1 MLIGD
6 SEQAAS
12 PLDDPTAIPTSD
24 PVDLLET
31 LHRIYVRRAGPTPGF
46 RRRAWREFQRAL
58 DPLAPPKPLPPGR
71 S

>member
-1 MLIGD
+1 MGRFPEEVRNDVSTEWI
-6 SEQAAS
+6 
-12 PLDDPTAIPTSD
+12 
-24 PVDLLET
+24 ET
-31 LHRIYVRRAGPTPGF
+31 LFRIYVRRAGPTPGF

>member
-1 MLIGD
+1 MEGSAERIE
-6 SEQAAS
+6 S
-12 PLDDPTAIPTSD
+12 
-24 PVDLLET
+24 LL
-31 LHRIYVRRAGPTPGF
+31 RMYVRRAAPTSGF